1 MISIIKYRFK
11 KIVPNQIWTAIS
23 GLVRHRNDNFFSE
36 TRKEFGKKNENTE
49 IFVIRRKPP
58 GGGLFSNVNYVL
70 QGLIYAE
77 KKGMWPVV
85 DMENYSTEYS
95 RIRKFNGKKNAWEYF
110 FYPVSNINLVDAY
123 KSKNVTLSEG
133 DRILKNHIM
142 SGRNLAYVLDH
153 EFLEE
158 SHKMYTKHI
167 KLNSYTNSYIDYI
180 LNTKEIVLDSTL
192 GVFLRGTDYLLGPT
206 GHPIQP
212 DIDDVIKDIIV
223 YLETKPIE
231 KLLLSTDDVQLR
243 KKLEDKFGSLMIESI
258 RSDSESLFSDELRN
272 QFEIPK
278 GAIAR
283 NLSYLS
289 EIYILSKLSF
299 NISSLSNGSAIMHV
313 INGQKFTDSKL
324 YYYGVN

>member
-1 MISIIKYRFK
+1 
-11 KIVPNQIWTAIS
+11 
-23 GLVRHRNDNFFSE
+23 
-36 TRKEFGKKNENTE
+36 
-49 IFVIRRKPP
+49 
-58 GGGLFSNVNYVL
+58 
-70 QGLIYAE
+70 
-77 KKGMWPVV
+77 
-85 DMENYSTEYS
+85 
-95 RIRKFNGKKNAWEYF
+95 
-110 FYPVSNINLVDAY
+110 LVDAY

-142 SGRNLAYVLDH
+142 SGRNLAYVLNN

-158 SHKMYTKHI
+158 SHRMYMKHI
-167 KLNSYTNSYIDYI
+167 KLNNYTNSYIEYI
-180 LNTKEIVLDSTL
+180 LKTKEIVPYSTL

-212 DIDDVIKDIIV
+212 DIDDVIKDIRSF
-223 YLETKPIE
+223 LEAKPI
-231 KLLLSTDDVQLR
+231 KRILLSTDDIKIR
-243 KKLEDKFGSLMIESI
+243 NKLEDKFGNLVIESI
-258 RSDSESLFSDELRN
+258 RSDSESLFSNQLRN
-272 QFEIPK
+272 RFAIPR

-313 INGQKFTDSKL
+313 INGHKFTDSKL